1 MGVLVWLLLLVGLG
15 LLLLAVG
22 GLYFFNL
29 AVTRRKKAFLS
40 ASNDLGDYSAWGV
53 DSRWLE
59 AQALEDLEMV
69 SADGLK
75 LHAYFYPA
83 EQPSQK
89 LVIMAHG
96 YSTNGLSGAGFA
108 RFYHAQG
115 WNVLLPD
122 NRGHGRSEGS
132 YIGFG
137 WPDRLDYLQWI
148 QQMLARLGPDCQILL
163 HGVSM
168 GGATVLMVSGETL
181 PVQVRAIVS
190 DSAYTSAADIL
201 AYQMRRLFKLPA
213 FLLIQVTSLICRLRA
228 GYWFEEAS
236 ALKQVG
242 RAQRPVLFIH
252 GEGDTFVPVAMAP
265 RLFAACTSEKSLWT
279 VPDAGHAMPYYVDPE
294 GYKQTL
300 LCFIARYFL

>member
-1 MGVLVWLLLLVGLG
+1 MGALSWGLWMIGLG
-15 LLLLAVG
+15 LLLLLAAG
-22 GLYFFNL
+22 MYFFNL
-29 AVTRRKKAFLS
+29 GATRRKKAFLS
-40 ASNDLGDYSAWGV
+40 ASSDLGDYSVWGV
-53 DSRWLE
+53 DSRWLA
-59 AQALEDLEMV
+59 AQALEDLEMI
-69 SADGLK
+69 SGDGLK
-75 LHAYFYPA
+75 LRAYFYPA
-83 EQPSQK
+83 EQPSQR

-96 YSTNGLSGAGFA
+96 YSVNGLSGAGFA

-115 WNVLLPD
+115 WHVLLPD

-137 WPDRLDYLQWI
+137 WPDRLDYVQWI
-148 QQMLARLGPDCQILL
+148 QVMLECLGPDCQILL

-181 PVQVRAIVS
+181 PAQVRAIVS

-213 FLLIQVTSLICRLRA
+213 FPLIQVTSLICRLRA

-252 GEGDTFVPVAMAP
+252 GESDTFVPMAMAP
-265 RLFAACTSEKSLWT
+265 RLFAACASEKALWT
-279 VPDAGHAMPYYVDPE
+279 VPGAAHAMPYYVDPD
-294 GYKQTL
+294 GYKKTL
-300 LCFIARYFL
+300 LSFIARYFL